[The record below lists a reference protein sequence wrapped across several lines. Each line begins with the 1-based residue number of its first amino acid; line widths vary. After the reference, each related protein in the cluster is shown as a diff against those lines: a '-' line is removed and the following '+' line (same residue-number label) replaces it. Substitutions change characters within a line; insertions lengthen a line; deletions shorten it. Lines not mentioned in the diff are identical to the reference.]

1 MRVCLAVLSL
11 IAALCVPGTVAAT
24 VVEGVRLWDS
34 PERTRVVFDLSDPA
48 EHQVFTLTD
57 PERIVIDLSNA
68 ELGQGFS
75 PSGEGLVD
83 GIRSGVRNRTDLRL
97 VLDLEEDARPRSFM
111 VPPNEQYGHRLVV
124 DLERQGNT
132 SRAREAVRQL
142 PDGDQRPVVIAID
155 AGHGGEDPGA
165 IGPSGTHEKDVV
177 MQIARRLESL
187 VEQEAG
193 MEPFMIRTGDY
204 FVALRERVQRA
215 REARA
220 DLFIS
225 IHADAFHDPRAR
237 GASIYTLSERGAS
250 HEAAQWLADRENAA
264 DLIGGVKLSDKDDT
278 VASVLMDLSQSAS
291 ISASLDLGDRL
302 LERMNP
308 QLRMHKN
315 EVMQAGFAVLKAPDI
330 PSILMESA
338 FISNPREEQLL
349 RQREY
354 QERIA
359 RTVVAGIR
367 DYFWNNPVPGTRIA
381 AMVAEGRQQG
391 REHRISRGE
400 TLSAIARQYDVSVSR
415 LRQANDLSSDQ
426 IRPGQVLTI
435 PASG

>member
-1 MRVCLAVLSL
+1 
-11 IAALCVPGTVAAT
+11 
-24 VVEGVRLWDS
+24 
-34 PERTRVVFDLSDPA
+34 
-48 EHQVFTLTD
+48 
-57 PERIVIDLSNA
+57 
-68 ELGQGFS
+68 
-75 PSGEGLVD
+75 
-83 GIRSGVRNRTDLRL
+83 
-97 VLDLEEDARPRSFM
+97 M

-124 DLERQGNT
+124 DLERQRDT

-142 PDGDQRPVVIAID
+142 PDGDRRPVVIAID

-165 IGPSGTHEKDVV
+165 VGPSGTHEKDVV
-177 MQIARRLESL
+177 MQIARRLERL
-187 VEQEAG
+187 VQQEPG

-237 GASIYTLSERGAS
+237 GASVYTLSERGAS
-250 HEAAQWLADRENAA
+250 SEAAQWLADRENAA

-308 QLRMHKN
+308 QLRMHKD

-359 RTVVAGIR
+359 RTVLAGIR
-367 DYFWNNPVPGTRIA
+367 DYFWDNPVPGTRIA
-381 AMVAEGRQQG
+381 AMVAEGRQPG

-400 TLSAIARQYDVSVSR
+400 TLSAIARQYDVSLSR
-415 LRQANDLSSDQ
+415 LRQVNDLNNDR